1 MNRTNTISICL
12 GLGNVLE
19 VENIGELR
27 LICQSYLR
35 ILVEIDATKP
45 LKPGFFHARVG
56 GIPT

>member
-1 MNRTNTISICL
+1 
-12 GLGNVLE
+12 VLE

-56 GIPT
+56 GIPLRILCLMWDNQS